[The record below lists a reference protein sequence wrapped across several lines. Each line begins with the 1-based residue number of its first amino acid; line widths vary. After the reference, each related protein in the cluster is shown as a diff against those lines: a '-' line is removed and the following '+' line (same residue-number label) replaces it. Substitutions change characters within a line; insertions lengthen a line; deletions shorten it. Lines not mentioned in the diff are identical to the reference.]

1 MFFVMFYIAVPYMY
15 VLCVLHF
22 MRNKRWWW

>member
-1 MFFVMFYIAVPYMY
+1 MY

-22 MRNKRWWW
+22 MRNKRW